1 MNELYI
7 SARDIDV
14 SYPSG
19 WDEIESKYACRI
31 GEIMHQCYTGKINY
45 DMARKLAVDAFLN
58 RVNGA
63 IKPIYSDE
71 TQNYWGNEALLADS
85 VKFLF
90 NHDTNSEGN
99 ETVTINP
106 KFCTQPVPFV
116 KVGARWYVGPSDLLS
131 DLTIYE
137 FKEASWRIGKYSET
151 RDDDYLD
158 QIFAVLYQRG
168 GLIWNRKVRDKL
180 IETQGPPSLHQQ
192 ARNYRRALK
201 AAAHVPIGLKFM
213 IYLFF
218 IGCMNWLRDE
228 PIEIDG
234 SEIRFGCLFPKSR
247 DKTDGNNDQ
256 DNDTGMAGILF
267 QMAESGVFG
276 NMEQTSKVSMWD
288 VFLRLYQIHNQIKN
302 SKR

>member
-14 SYPSG
+14 SYPSH
-19 WDEIESKYACRI
+19 WDEIESKHACKI
-31 GEIMHQCYTGKINY
+31 GEIMHQCYTGKIDY
-45 DMARKLAVDAFLN
+45 DLARKLAVDAFLN
-58 RVNGA
+58 RVNGVE
-63 IKPIYSDE
+63 KPVYSIE
-71 TQNYWGNEALLADS
+71 TENYWCNEALLADS

-90 NHDTNSEGN
+90 NHETNKDGN

-106 KFCTQPVPFV
+106 KFTTQLAPFI
-116 KVGARWYVGPSDLLS
+116 KVGLYWYVGPSDLLS

-137 FKEASWRIGKYSET
+137 FKEASWRIGKYAET
-151 RDDDYLD
+151 RDGNYLN

-168 GLIWNRKVRDKL
+168 GLIRKRKKRTVESHDRTSVNQ
-180 IETQGPPSLHQQ
+180 E
-192 ARNYRRALK
+192 RNYNRSLK
-201 AAAHVPIGLKFM
+201 AAVHVPIGLKFM

-218 IGCMNWLRDE
+218 IGCMNWLREE

-234 SEIRFGCLFPKSR
+234 SEIRFGCLFPKSQ

-256 DNDTGMAGILF
+256 TNDTGMAGILF

>member
-19 WDEIESKYACRI
+19 WDEIKSKHACKI
-31 GEIMHQCYTGKINY
+31 GEIMHRCYTGKIDY
-45 DMARKLAVDAFLN
+45 DMARKLAVDVFLN

-63 IKPIYSDE
+63 IKPVYSDE

-90 NHDTNSEGN
+90 NHETNKDGS

-106 KFCTQPVPFV
+106 KFTTQPVPFV
-116 KVGARWYVGPSDLLS
+116 KVGLHWYVGPSDLLS

-137 FKEASWRIGKYSET
+137 FKEASWRIGKYSER
-151 RDDDYLD
+151 RDDNYLD

-168 GLIWNRKVRDKL
+168 GLISERKRRTLDMHGRASVNQ
-180 IETQGPPSLHQQ
+180 E
-192 ARNYRRALK
+192 RNYNRALK

-218 IGCMNWLRDE
+218 IACMNWLRDE

-288 VFLRLYQIHNQIKN
+288 IFLRLYQIHNQIKN